1 MITKPKLSSLVTS
14 QVPEFVRSDYQSFV
28 SFLEAYYEFL
38 DSTQAD
44 LDTLKDLDKT
54 LDSFIIYFKNELA
67 SKLPYTAVDQRF
79 LMQHIKEHYGAK
91 GSESSYKLLFRIL
104 FGKEVTIDYPAKQM
118 LRASDGK
125 WNQDVSLFVKILTG
139 HPNDPIGKLV
149 DVVTPT
155 KIIRVLVDRRQ
166 YVELEVDRVVQVSE
180 DIYEYFIDRRFFG
193 NVSVGD
199 RLRYRDDINGIYFTA
214 EILSTTTKLEVQKP
228 GSGFKI
234 GDLYNIQNFQGTGS
248 IMKVVAVN
256 SSGGITQAQFIK
268 FGVGYTTDFTTT
280 ISATSGQ
287 DVSGTAGT
295 IITRVDTVV
304 GSNIL
309 TNLSISERLDGFAES
324 GSMNTADYSLA
335 AQPVAFTGTMNLT
348 ANSSAVTG
356 TGFSVLNFGDVLTLP
371 AGNYTVGKINSNT
384 SLVLVSSPYSLTGTI
399 NVTYNST
406 SITGTGT
413 KFTTEVAVGDYL
425 SLPNG
430 LFAVQSITNNTTLV
444 LTSVYS
450 GTSQTLLPVTK
461 VTPTLYGGTT
471 TSGITPTVTTRPP
484 VLDGAFAGIVLREFG
499 ISNIDAAVTLSDPAI
514 VKCSLGSLAKYPGY
528 YVNNDGFLD
537 DAIFIQDSR
546 YYQSYSYVIKIDEA
560 LDSYK
565 TAVKNLI
572 HPSGMAI
579 FGEYDIRNE
588 FDISEQLES
597 LIKILNIT
605 ASDSVVTSSGSDV
618 ADLTRVNP
626 SFTAPLNTLL
636 AGSTAGIL
644 KSIDDQTLNGDSVV
658 EGQYVTMQEIG
669 IALDN
674 TRTMPYL
681 TLNKPID
688 DTGNNKLNDGVTVD
702 TFNVILSDGGDVQ
715 NSTRINPAFL
725 ALSGTLLSGSDAG
738 FMKVLNTTHTLNDG
752 TTVDNESVVMAD
764 GGDVQ
769 NSTRTNP
776 KFQVTTGTLLSGSD
790 AGFYKVLDSTHLNYD
805 LVYDDETAYMAE
817 NAIGYGYSSLTRTG
831 MDVVVTTKILDSTT
845 YIHYLNDGA
854 TLDSDVQTISDTDAV
869 SASDLNRTIPAF
881 SLTTSFPDAYYDSGT
896 TTYSG
901 NNAVTATDSGG
912 TLDVNPYAEAGWFL
926 NDSGL
931 YVGNP
936 ITFTG

>member
-1 MITKPKLSSLVTS
+1 MITKPKLSSLVAS

-54 LDSFIIYFKNELA
+54 LDSFITYFKNELA
-67 SKLPYTAVDQRF
+67 SKLPYTAIDQRF

-149 DVVTPT
+149 DVVTPN

-166 YVELEVDRVVQVSE
+166 YVELEVDRVVKVSE
-180 DIYEYFIDRRFFG
+180 DVYEYFIDRRFFG

-234 GDLYNIQNFQGTGS
+234 GDLYNIKNFQGTGS
-248 IMKVVAVN
+248 IMKVVSVDSN
-256 SSGGITQAQFIK
+256 GGIAQAQFIK

-309 TNLSISERLDGFAES
+309 TNLSISERLDGFSES
-324 GSMNTADYSLA
+324 GSINTADYSLA
-335 AQPVAFTGTMNLT
+335 AQPVDFTGTMNIT
-348 ANSSAVTG
+348 SGSSNVTG
-356 TGFSVLNFGDVLTLP
+356 TGFSVLNFGDILTLP

-384 SLVLVSSPYSLTGTI
+384 SLVLVSSPYSLTGTV
-399 NVTYNST
+399 NVNNNST
-406 SITGTGT
+406 SVTGTGT
-413 KFTTEVAVGDYL
+413 AFTTEVAVGDYL

-444 LTSVYS
+444 LTSVYT
-450 GTSQTLLPVTK
+450 GTSQILLPATK
-461 VTPTLYGGTT
+461 VTPTVYGGTT
-471 TSGITPTVTTRPP
+471 VSGITPTVTTRPP

-499 ISNIDAAVTLSDPAI
+499 ISNIDSQVTLSDPAI

-605 ASDSVVTSSGSDV
+605 VADSVVT
-618 ADLTRVNP
+618 AN
-626 SFTAPLNTLL
+626 
-636 AGSTAGIL
+636 STEL
-644 KSIDDQTLNGDSVV
+644 KDISKYVDDQTLNGDAIV
-658 EGQYVTMQEIG
+658 EGQYVTIQEIG
-669 IALDN
+669 IALDS

-681 TLNKPID
+681 TVNKPID

-702 TFNVILSDGGDVQ
+702 TFNVTLSDGGDVQ
-715 NSTRINPAFL
+715 NSTRTNPAFT
-725 ALSGTLLSGSDAG
+725 AISGTLLSGSDAG
-738 FMKVLNTTHTLNDG
+738 FMKMLNATHTLNDG

-769 NSTRTNP
+769 TSARTNP
-776 KFQVTTGTLLSGSD
+776 KFQATTGTLLSGSD

-805 LVYDDETAYMAE
+805 LATDDETVYLIE
-817 NAIGYGYSSLTRTG
+817 NAVGYGYNSLTRTG
-831 MDVVVTTKILDSTT
+831 MDVINTTKILDASTYT
-845 YIHYLNDGA
+845 HYLNDGLTA
-854 TLDSDVQTISDTDAV
+854 DTDNITASDTDAV
-869 SASDLNRTIPAF
+869 SASDLNRTTPAF
-881 SLTTSFPDAYYDSGT
+881 VLTTTLPNAYYDSGAS
-896 TTYSG
+896 TYSG
-901 NNAVTATDSGG
+901 DNAITATDSGG
-912 TLDVNPYAEAGWFL
+912 TMDVNPYAEAGWFL
-926 NDSGL
+926 NDGGL
-931 YVGNP
+931 YTGTP
-936 ITFTG
+936 IAFSG